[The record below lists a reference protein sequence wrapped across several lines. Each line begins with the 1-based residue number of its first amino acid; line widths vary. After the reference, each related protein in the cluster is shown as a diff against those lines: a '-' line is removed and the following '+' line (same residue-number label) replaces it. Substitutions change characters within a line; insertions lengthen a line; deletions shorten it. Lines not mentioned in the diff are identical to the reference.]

1 MKKENVIKVVLPVVA
16 LVFVFSGCENNEEVQ
31 NKENNNVEV
40 SRGNNNGGRS
50 DGNSQGKQ
58 SNLNEEYQVDSS
70 DMINSER
77 LIEGMEKEEMSAEE
91 KNGLI
96 QMREEEKL
104 AQDVYQT
111 LFNKWDQ
118 KIFTNIAGSEG
129 THTESIRV
137 LLEKYDIEDPVK
149 SKELGVFTSS
159 EMQKLYD
166 DLVAKGGQSLE
177 QAFQVGATVEDL
189 DIKDLQDLLETA
201 DNEDIQT
208 VYQNLMKGS
217 RNHLRAFIRQTER
230 NGGEYS
236 PQYISQEDFDQIIS
250 DEQERGNVDG
260 QGKRNSNQ
268 QQKRSSGGNGS
279 SDGSGTG
286 SQDGS
291 GSGTGGGRNQM

>member
-1 MKKENVIKVVLPVVA
+1 MKKENLIKVVLPVVA
-16 LVFVFSGCENNEEVQ
+16 LAFVFSGCGNNEEVQ

-40 SRGNNNGGRS
+40 SQKNDRGRGNANNQ
-50 DGNSQGKQ
+50 GNQN
-58 SNLNEEYQVDSS
+58 NLKEEYKVDSS
-70 DMINSER
+70 DMVNSER
-77 LIEGMEKEEMSAEE
+77 LIEGMEKEEISADE

-137 LLEKYDIEDPVK
+137 LLEKYNIEDPVK
-149 SKELGVFTSS
+149 SKDIGVFTLP

-166 DLVAKGGQSLE
+166 DLVANGNESLE

-189 DIKDLQDLLETA
+189 DIKDLQDLLETT
-201 DNEDIQT
+201 DNEDVQT

-217 RNHLRAFIRQTER
+217 RNHLRAFMKQVER

-236 PQYISQEDFDQIIS
+236 PQYISQEDFEQIIS
-250 DEQERGNVDG
+250 GEQERGNVDG
-260 QGKRNSNQ
+260 QGKRNGIQ
-268 QQKRSSGGNGS
+268 QQKGSGGGNGS
-279 SDGSGTG
+279 GDGNGIG